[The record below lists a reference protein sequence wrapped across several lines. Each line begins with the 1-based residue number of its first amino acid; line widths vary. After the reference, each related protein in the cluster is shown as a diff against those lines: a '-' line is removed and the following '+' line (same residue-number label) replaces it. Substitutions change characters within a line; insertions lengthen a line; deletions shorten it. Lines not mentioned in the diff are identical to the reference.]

1 MKSCI
6 NYIITRVKPLFYHK
20 PFLSK
25 RPGAAR
31 AVRVF
36 SSAHTPAEC
45 GRGPAALCRQ
55 LRLHS
60 TRHPQLTQLTQLCT
74 HSGLKLRHKGR
85 SEPERVHLSQVCCH
99 PRVFQLPAKLSETE
113 NSSFPSLLPS
123 SHFSFFLSFS
133 SLSLKGTTNCVQI
146 FTHSNLV
153 FWAIWN

>member
-123 SHFSFFLSFS
+123 FPPLTSLFFSLFLP
-133 SLSLKGTTNCVQI
+133 SLSREPQI
-146 FTHSNLV
+146 VSRFSHIVT
-153 FWAIWN
+153 